1 MSTVYKR
8 REHIHGFMITMETL
22 SQIADAVQAE
32 IEKIPGSK
40 CRAEEVCMGAD
51 GTPTSQIDKVAE
63 NAALMYI
70 QQNHV
75 PLNILS
81 EEIGYV
87 DNGAE
92 ETLVM
97 DPIDGTSN
105 AIAGIP
111 YYTISLAVGR
121 SALSD
126 IRLGYLRNPVTGDVY
141 CAEKG
146 KGAFKNGCPIKVRQ
160 AEIDDLFIMIYMGN
174 GAHPDAFSVA
184 KRVKSSRSLGCSS
197 LEMAIVAE
205 GEADGFLMKSE
216 KYTRAIRV
224 VDIAASTIILREA
237 GGEVYDLKD
246 NVLDMPFDLEH
257 RSNFLA
263 IGDKRVYNLIIKHR
277 DSREVHRYGI
287 YTNAHVRN
295 AVEYTQQVIDA
306 LGDNTYFVDTDI
318 AEVMGIPGVPLDK
331 MDVDTVIVVGGDG
344 TLLRALQHTDA
355 KVIGVNG
362 GSVGFLAEIDHDHI
376 REGIERLLREDYI
389 VETRFKLSCW
399 YNGEYLFDSVN
410 EAVVHTDSVAKI
422 RHFKV
427 YVDDVLASELRSDG
441 IILST
446 PTGSTCYA
454 MSLGAPYMDPKVK
467 ALMVVPMAAYK
478 FNSRPFVIPATSK
491 VTVENVMDKGCLI
504 VLDGQ
509 EEYEMEGSSKV
520 EFMLSDKKARFIRFD
535 TDFYSRVREKL
546 VNTL

>member
-1 MSTVYKR
+1 MGNTIPR
-8 REHIHGFMITMETL
+8 DMITMETL
-22 SQIADAVQAE
+22 SGIADAVQAA
-32 IEKIPGSK
+32 IEKIPNSRCKG
-40 CRAEEVCMGAD
+40 EEVCMGAD

-63 NAALMYI
+63 NAALMHI
-70 QQNHV
+70 QSNRI

-81 EEIGYV
+81 EEIGFV

-111 YYTISLAVGR
+111 YFTISLAVGT
-121 SALSD
+121 SKLSD

-141 CAEKG
+141 TAEKG
-146 KGAFKNGCPIKVRQ
+146 KGAFKNGCPIHVRK
-160 AEIDDLFIMIYMGN
+160 AVMDDLFVMIYMGN
-174 GAHPDAFSVA
+174 GAHPDAFALA
-184 KRVKSSRSLGCSS
+184 KRVKSSRSLGCAS
-197 LEMAIVAE
+197 LEMAIVGE

-216 KYTRAIRV
+216 KYTRAIRI

-237 GGEVYDLKD
+237 GGEVYDLEG

-257 RSNFLA
+257 RSNFIA
-263 IGDKRVYNLIIKHR
+263 VGDMSVYNLIITQ
-277 DSREVHRYGI
+277 RETLGEHRYGV
-287 YTNAHVRN
+287 YTNRHVRN
-295 AVEYTQQVIDA
+295 AVKYTQEVIDA
-306 LGDNTYFVDTDI
+306 LQGQTYFVDSDI
-318 AEVMGIPGVPLDK
+318 AEVMGIPGMPLAD
-331 MDVDTVIVVGGDG
+331 MDVDIVIVVGGDG

-355 KVIGVNG
+355 KVIGING

-376 REGIERLLREDYI
+376 KEGIDRLLREDYI
-389 VETRFKLSCW
+389 VETRFRLNCW
-399 YNGEYLFDSVN
+399 YNGQYLTPSVN
-410 EAVVHTDSVAKI
+410 EAVVHTASVAKI
-422 RHFKV
+422 RHFRV
-427 YVDDVLASELRSDG
+427 YIDDVLASELRADG
-441 IILST
+441 LIIST

-478 FNSRPFVIPATSK
+478 FNSRPFIVPATSK
-491 VTVENVMDKGCLI
+491 ITVENVLNKECLI

-509 EEYEMEGSSKV
+509 EEFKMDGCSKV
-520 EFMLSDKKARFIRFD
+520 DFMLSDRKARFIRYD
-535 TDFYSRVREKL
+535 TDFYSRVRDKL

>member
-1 MSTVYKR
+1 MGNTIPR
-8 REHIHGFMITMETL
+8 DMITMETL
-22 SQIADAVQAE
+22 SGIADAVQAA
-32 IEKIPGSK
+32 IEKIPNSRCKG
-40 CRAEEVCMGAD
+40 EEVCMGAD

-63 NAALMYI
+63 NAALMHI
-70 QQNHV
+70 QSNRI

-81 EEIGYV
+81 EEIGFV

-111 YYTISLAVGR
+111 YFTISLAVGT
-121 SALSD
+121 SKLSD

-141 CAEKG
+141 TAEKG
-146 KGAFKNGCPIKVRQ
+146 KGAFKNGCPIHVRK
-160 AEIDDLFIMIYMGN
+160 AVMDDLFVMIYMGN
-174 GAHPDAFSVA
+174 GAHPDAFALA
-184 KRVKSSRSLGCSS
+184 KRVKSSRSLGCAS
-197 LEMAIVAE
+197 LEMAIVGE

-216 KYTRAIRV
+216 KYTRAIRI

-237 GGEVYDLKD
+237 GGEVYDLEG

-257 RSNFLA
+257 RSNFIA
-263 IGDKRVYNLIIKHR
+263 VGDMSVYNLIITQ
-277 DSREVHRYGI
+277 RETLGEHRYGV
-287 YTNAHVRN
+287 YTNRHVRN
-295 AVEYTQQVIDA
+295 AVKYTQEVIDA
-306 LGDNTYFVDTDI
+306 LQGQTYFVDSDI
-318 AEVMGIPGVPLDK
+318 AEVMGIPGMPLAD
-331 MDVDTVIVVGGDG
+331 MDVDIVIVVGGDG

-355 KVIGVNG
+355 KVIGING

-376 REGIERLLREDYI
+376 KEGVDRLLREDYI
-389 VETRFKLSCW
+389 VETRFRLNCW
-399 YNGEYLFDSVN
+399 YNGQYLTPSVN
-410 EAVVHTDSVAKI
+410 EAVVHTASVAKI
-422 RHFKV
+422 RHFRV
-427 YVDDVLASELRSDG
+427 YIDDVLASELRADG
-441 IILST
+441 LIIST

-478 FNSRPFVIPATSK
+478 FNSRPFIVPATSK
-491 VTVENVMDKGCLI
+491 ITVENVLDKECLI

-509 EEYEMEGSSKV
+509 EEFKMDGCSKV
-520 EFMLSDKKARFIRFD
+520 DFMLSDRKARFIRYD
-535 TDFYSRVREKL
+535 TDFYSRVRDKL

>member
-1 MSTVYKR
+1 MGNTIPR
-8 REHIHGFMITMETL
+8 DMITMETL
-22 SQIADAVQAE
+22 SGIADAVQAA
-32 IEKIPGSK
+32 IEKIPNSRCKG
-40 CRAEEVCMGAD
+40 EEVCMGAD

-63 NAALMYI
+63 NAALMHI
-70 QQNHV
+70 QSNRI

-81 EEIGYV
+81 EEIGFV

-111 YYTISLAVGR
+111 YFTISLAVGT
-121 SALSD
+121 SKLSD

-141 CAEKG
+141 TAEKG
-146 KGAFKNGCPIKVRQ
+146 KGAFKNGCPIHVRK
-160 AEIDDLFIMIYMGN
+160 AVMDDLFVMIYMGN
-174 GAHPDAFSVA
+174 GAHPDAFALA
-184 KRVKSSRSLGCSS
+184 KRVKSSRSLGCAS
-197 LEMAIVAE
+197 LEMAIVGE

-216 KYTRAIRV
+216 KYTRAIRI

-237 GGEVYDLKD
+237 GGEVYDLEG

-257 RSNFLA
+257 RSNFIA
-263 IGDKRVYNLIIKHR
+263 VGDMSVYNLIITQ
-277 DSREVHRYGI
+277 RETLGEHRYGI
-287 YTNAHVRN
+287 YTNRHVRN
-295 AVEYTQQVIDA
+295 AVKYTQEVIDA
-306 LGDNTYFVDTDI
+306 LQGQTYFVDSDI
-318 AEVMGIPGVPLDK
+318 AEVMGIPGMPLAD
-331 MDVDTVIVVGGDG
+331 MDVDIVIVVGGDG

-355 KVIGVNG
+355 KVIGING

-376 REGIERLLREDYI
+376 KEGIDRLLREDYI
-389 VETRFKLSCW
+389 VETRFRLNCW
-399 YNGEYLFDSVN
+399 YNGQYLTPSVN
-410 EAVVHTDSVAKI
+410 EAVVHTASVAKI
-422 RHFKV
+422 RHFRV
-427 YVDDVLASELRSDG
+427 YIDDVLASELRADG
-441 IILST
+441 LIIST

-478 FNSRPFVIPATSK
+478 FNSRPFIVPATSK
-491 VTVENVMDKGCLI
+491 ITVENVLDKECLI

-509 EEYEMEGSSKV
+509 EEFKMDGCSKV
-520 EFMLSDKKARFIRFD
+520 DFMLSDRKARFIRYD
-535 TDFYSRVREKL
+535 TDFYSRVRDKL

>member
-1 MSTVYKR
+1 MGNTISR
-8 REHIHGFMITMETL
+8 DMITMETL
-22 SQIADAVQAE
+22 SGIADAVQAA
-32 IEKIPGSK
+32 IEKIPNSRCKG
-40 CRAEEVCMGAD
+40 EEVCMGAD

-63 NAALMYI
+63 NAALMHI
-70 QQNHV
+70 QSNRI

-81 EEIGYV
+81 EEIGFV

-111 YYTISLAVGR
+111 YFTISLAVGT
-121 SALSD
+121 SKLSD

-141 CAEKG
+141 TAEKG
-146 KGAFKNGCPIKVRQ
+146 KGAFKNGCPIHVRK
-160 AEIDDLFIMIYMGN
+160 AVMDDLFVMIYMGN
-174 GAHPDAFSVA
+174 GAHPDAFALA
-184 KRVKSSRSLGCSS
+184 KRVKSSRSLGCAS
-197 LEMAIVAE
+197 LEMAIVGE

-216 KYTRAIRV
+216 KYTRAIRI

-237 GGEVYDLKD
+237 GGEVYDLEG

-257 RSNFLA
+257 RSNFIA
-263 IGDKRVYNLIIKHR
+263 VGDMSVYNLIITQ
-277 DSREVHRYGI
+277 RETLGEHRYGV
-287 YTNAHVRN
+287 YTNRHVRN
-295 AVEYTQQVIDA
+295 AVKYTQEVIDA
-306 LGDNTYFVDTDI
+306 LQGQTYFVDSDI
-318 AEVMGIPGVPLDK
+318 AEVMGIPGMPLAD
-331 MDVDTVIVVGGDG
+331 MDVDIVIVVGGDG

-355 KVIGVNG
+355 KVIGING

-376 REGIERLLREDYI
+376 KEGIDRLLREDYI
-389 VETRFKLSCW
+389 VETRFRLNCW
-399 YNGEYLFDSVN
+399 YNGQYITPSVN
-410 EAVVHTDSVAKI
+410 EAVVHTASVAKI
-422 RHFKV
+422 RHFRV
-427 YVDDVLASELRSDG
+427 YIDDVLASELRADG
-441 IILST
+441 LIIST

-478 FNSRPFVIPATSK
+478 FNSRPFIVPATSK
-491 VTVENVMDKGCLI
+491 ITVENVLDKECLI

-509 EEYEMEGSSKV
+509 EEFKMDGCSKV
-520 EFMLSDKKARFIRFD
+520 DFMLSDRKARFIRYD
-535 TDFYSRVREKL
+535 TDFYSRVRDKL

>member
-1 MSTVYKR
+1 MGNTIPR
-8 REHIHGFMITMETL
+8 DMITMETL
-22 SQIADAVQAE
+22 SGIADAVQAA
-32 IEKIPGSK
+32 IEKIPNSRCKG
-40 CRAEEVCMGAD
+40 EEVCMGAD

-63 NAALMYI
+63 NAALMHI
-70 QQNHV
+70 QSNRI

-81 EEIGYV
+81 EEIGFV

-111 YYTISLAVGR
+111 YFTISLAVGT
-121 SALSD
+121 SKLSD

-141 CAEKG
+141 TAEKG
-146 KGAFKNGCPIKVRQ
+146 KGAFKNGCPIHVRK
-160 AEIDDLFIMIYMGN
+160 AVMDDLFVMIYMGN
-174 GAHPDAFSVA
+174 GAHPDAFALA
-184 KRVKSSRSLGCSS
+184 KRVKSSRSLGCAS
-197 LEMAIVAE
+197 LEMAIVGE

-216 KYTRAIRV
+216 KYTRAIRI

-237 GGEVYDLKD
+237 GGEVYDLEG

-257 RSNFLA
+257 RSNFIA
-263 IGDKRVYNLIIKHR
+263 VGDMSVYNLIITQ
-277 DSREVHRYGI
+277 RETLGEHRYGV
-287 YTNAHVRN
+287 YTNRHVRN
-295 AVEYTQQVIDA
+295 AVKYTQDVIDA
-306 LGDNTYFVDTDI
+306 LQGQTYFVDSDI
-318 AEVMGIPGVPLDK
+318 AEVMGIPGMPLAD
-331 MDVDTVIVVGGDG
+331 MDVDIVIVVGGDG

-355 KVIGVNG
+355 KVIGING

-376 REGIERLLREDYI
+376 KEGIDRLLREDYI
-389 VETRFKLSCW
+389 VETRFRLNCW
-399 YNGEYLFDSVN
+399 YNGQYLTPSVN
-410 EAVVHTDSVAKI
+410 EAVVHTASVAKI
-422 RHFKV
+422 RHFRV
-427 YVDDVLASELRSDG
+427 YIDDVLASELRADG
-441 IILST
+441 LIIST

-478 FNSRPFVIPATSK
+478 FNSRPFIVPATSK
-491 VTVENVMDKGCLI
+491 ITVENVLDKECLI

-509 EEYEMEGSSKV
+509 EEFKMDGCSKV
-520 EFMLSDKKARFIRFD
+520 DFMLSDRKARFIRYD
-535 TDFYSRVREKL
+535 TDFYSRVRDKL

>member
-1 MSTVYKR
+1 MGNTISR
-8 REHIHGFMITMETL
+8 DMITMETL
-22 SQIADAVQAE
+22 SGIADAVQAA
-32 IEKIPGSK
+32 IEKIPNSRCKG
-40 CRAEEVCMGAD
+40 EEVCMGAD

-63 NAALMYI
+63 NAALMHI
-70 QQNHV
+70 QSNRI

-81 EEIGYV
+81 EEIGFV

-111 YYTISLAVGR
+111 YFTISLAVGT
-121 SALSD
+121 SKLSD

-141 CAEKG
+141 TAEKG
-146 KGAFKNGCPIKVRQ
+146 KGAFKNGCLIHVRK
-160 AEIDDLFIMIYMGN
+160 AVMDDLFVMIYMGN
-174 GAHPDAFSVA
+174 GAHPDAFALA
-184 KRVKSSRSLGCSS
+184 KRVKSSRSLGCAS
-197 LEMAIVAE
+197 LEMAIVGE

-216 KYTRAIRV
+216 KYTRAIRI

-237 GGEVYDLKD
+237 GGEVYDLEG

-257 RSNFLA
+257 RSNFIA
-263 IGDKRVYNLIIKHR
+263 VGDMSVYNLIITQ
-277 DSREVHRYGI
+277 RETLGEHRYGV
-287 YTNAHVRN
+287 YTNRHVRN
-295 AVEYTQQVIDA
+295 AVKYTQEVIDA
-306 LGDNTYFVDTDI
+306 LQGQTYFVDSDI
-318 AEVMGIPGVPLDK
+318 AEVMGIPGMPLAD
-331 MDVDTVIVVGGDG
+331 MDVDIVIVVGGDG

-355 KVIGVNG
+355 KVIGING

-376 REGIERLLREDYI
+376 KEGIDRLLRDDYI
-389 VETRFKLSCW
+389 VETRFRLNCW
-399 YNGEYLFDSVN
+399 YNGQYLTPSVN
-410 EAVVHTDSVAKI
+410 EAVVHTASVAKI
-422 RHFKV
+422 RHFRV
-427 YVDDVLASELRSDG
+427 YIDDVLASELRADG
-441 IILST
+441 LIIST

-478 FNSRPFVIPATSK
+478 FNSRPFIVPATSK
-491 VTVENVMDKGCLI
+491 ITVENVLDKECLI

-509 EEYEMEGSSKV
+509 EEFKMDGCSKV
-520 EFMLSDKKARFIRFD
+520 DFMLSDRKARFIRYD
-535 TDFYSRVREKL
+535 TDFYSRVRDKL

>member
-1 MSTVYKR
+1 MGNT
-8 REHIHGFMITMETL
+8 IPLDMITMETL
-22 SQIADAVQAE
+22 SGIADAVQAA
-32 IEKIPGSK
+32 IEKIPNSRCKG
-40 CRAEEVCMGAD
+40 EEVCMGAD

-63 NAALMYI
+63 NAALMHI
-70 QQNHV
+70 QSNRI

-81 EEIGYV
+81 EEIGFV

-111 YYTISLAVGR
+111 YFTISLAVGT
-121 SALSD
+121 SKLSD

-141 CAEKG
+141 TAEKG
-146 KGAFKNGCPIKVRQ
+146 KGAFKNGCPIHVRK
-160 AEIDDLFIMIYMGN
+160 AVMDDLFVMIYMGN
-174 GAHPDAFSVA
+174 GAHPDAFALA
-184 KRVKSSRSLGCSS
+184 KRVKSSRSLGCAS
-197 LEMAIVAE
+197 LEMAIVGE

-216 KYTRAIRV
+216 KYTRAIRI

-237 GGEVYDLKD
+237 GGEVYDLEG

-257 RSNFLA
+257 RSNFIA
-263 IGDKRVYNLIIKHR
+263 VGDMSVYNLIITQ
-277 DSREVHRYGI
+277 RETLGEHRYGV
-287 YTNAHVRN
+287 YTNRHVRN
-295 AVEYTQQVIDA
+295 ALKYTQEVIDA
-306 LGDNTYFVDTDI
+306 LQGQTYFVDSDI
-318 AEVMGIPGVPLDK
+318 AEVMGIPGMPLAD
-331 MDVDTVIVVGGDG
+331 MDVDIVIVVGGDG

-355 KVIGVNG
+355 KVIGING

-376 REGIERLLREDYI
+376 KEGIDRLLREDYI
-389 VETRFKLSCW
+389 VETRFRLNCW
-399 YNGEYLFDSVN
+399 YNGQYLTPSVN
-410 EAVVHTDSVAKI
+410 EAVVHTASVAKI
-422 RHFKV
+422 RHFRV
-427 YVDDVLASELRSDG
+427 YIDDVLASELRADG
-441 IILST
+441 LIIST

-478 FNSRPFVIPATSK
+478 FNSRPFIVPATSK
-491 VTVENVMDKGCLI
+491 ITVENVLDKECLI

-509 EEYEMEGSSKV
+509 EEFKMDGCSKV
-520 EFMLSDKKARFIRFD
+520 DFMLSDRKARFIRYD
-535 TDFYSRVREKL
+535 TDFYSRVRDKL

>member
-1 MSTVYKR
+1 
-8 REHIHGFMITMETL
+8 MITMETL
-22 SQIADAVQAE
+22 SAIADAVQSA
-32 IEKIPGSK
+32 IEKIPNSRCKG
-40 CRAEEVCMGAD
+40 EEVCMGAD

-70 QQNHV
+70 QQNSV
-75 PLNILS
+75 PVNILS
-81 EEIGYV
+81 EEIGFV

-111 YYTISLAVGR
+111 YFTISLAVGR
-121 SALSD
+121 SRLSD

-141 CAEKG
+141 TAEKG
-146 KGAFKNGCPIKVRQ
+146 KGAFKNGCPIRVRR
-160 AEIDDLFIMIYMGN
+160 ADMDDLFVMIYMGN

-184 KRVKSSRSLGCSS
+184 KTVKSSRSLGCAS
-197 LEMAIVAE
+197 LEMAIVGE

-216 KYTRAIRV
+216 KYTRAVRV
-224 VDIAASTIILREA
+224 FDIAASYIILKEA
-237 GGEVYDLKD
+237 GGEAYDLD
-246 NVLDMPFDLEH
+246 GNPLDMPFDLEH

-263 IGDKRVYNLIIKHR
+263 FGDERVYDLIVRHR
-277 DSREVHRYGI
+277 DSRSGHKYGV
-287 YTNAHVRN
+287 YANVHVRN
-295 AVEYTQQVIDA
+295 AEKYTREVIDA
-306 LGDNTYFVDTDI
+306 LQGTEYMVDSEI
-318 AEVMGIPGVPLDK
+318 AEVMGVPGVPLDD
-331 MDVDTVIVVGGDG
+331 MDADIVIVVGGDG

-355 KVIGVNG
+355 KVIGING
-362 GSVGFLAEIDHDHI
+362 GKVGFLAEIDHDHI
-376 REGIERLLREDYI
+376 AEGIERLLREDYT
-389 VETRFKLSCW
+389 VETRFKISCW
-399 YNGEYLFDSVN
+399 YNGEYLYDSVN

-427 YVDDVLASELRSDG
+427 YVDDVLASELRADG
-441 IILST
+441 LIIST

-454 MSLGAPYMDPKVK
+454 MSLGAPYMDPNVD

-478 FNSRPFVIPATSK
+478 FNSRPFVVPATSK
-491 VTVENVMDKGCLI
+491 ITVESVLDKGCLI

-509 EEYEMEGSSKV
+509 EEYEMDGLSKV
-520 EFMLSDKKARFIRFD
+520 EFMMSDKKARFIRYD

>member
-1 MSTVYKR
+1 MGNTIPR
-8 REHIHGFMITMETL
+8 DMITMETL
-22 SQIADAVQAE
+22 SGIADAVQAA
-32 IEKIPGSK
+32 IEKIPNSRCKG
-40 CRAEEVCMGAD
+40 EEVCMGAD

-63 NAALMYI
+63 NAALMHI
-70 QQNHV
+70 QSNRI

-81 EEIGYV
+81 EEIGFV

-111 YYTISLAVGR
+111 YFTISLAVGT
-121 SALSD
+121 SKLSD

-141 CAEKG
+141 TAEKG
-146 KGAFKNGCPIKVRQ
+146 KGSFKNGCPIHVRK
-160 AEIDDLFIMIYMGN
+160 AVMDDLFVMIYMGN
-174 GAHPDAFSVA
+174 GAHPDAFALA
-184 KRVKSSRSLGCSS
+184 KRVKSSRSLGCAS
-197 LEMAIVAE
+197 LEMAIVGE

-216 KYTRAIRV
+216 KYTRAIRI

-237 GGEVYDLKD
+237 GGEVYDLEG

-257 RSNFLA
+257 RSNFIA
-263 IGDKRVYNLIIKHR
+263 VGDMSVYNLIITQ
-277 DSREVHRYGI
+277 RETLGEHRYGV
-287 YTNAHVRN
+287 YTNRHVRN
-295 AVEYTQQVIDA
+295 AVKYTQEVIDA
-306 LGDNTYFVDTDI
+306 LGDSTYFVDSAI
-318 AEVMGIPGVPLDK
+318 AEVMGIPGIPLDK

-376 REGIERLLREDYI
+376 KEGIDRLLREDYI

-422 RHFKV
+422 RHVKV
-427 YVDDVLASELRSDG
+427 YVVDVLASELRSDG
-441 IILST
+441 IIVST

-454 MSLGAPYMDPKVK
+454 MSLGAPYMDPKVE
-467 ALMVVPMAAYK
+467 AMMVVPMAAYK
-478 FNSRPFVIPATSK
+478 FNSRPFVVPATSK
-491 VTVENVMDKGCLI
+491 VTVENVLDKECLI

-509 EEYEMEGSSKV
+509 EEFKMDGCSKV
-520 EFMLSDKKARFIRFD
+520 DFMLSDRKARFIRYD
-535 TDFYSRVREKL
+535 TDFYSRVRDKL

>member
-1 MSTVYKR
+1 MGNTIPR
-8 REHIHGFMITMETL
+8 DMITMETL
-22 SQIADAVQAE
+22 SGIADAVQAA
-32 IEKIPGSK
+32 IEKIPNSRCKG
-40 CRAEEVCMGAD
+40 EEVCMGAD

-63 NAALMYI
+63 NAALMHI
-70 QQNHV
+70 QSNRI

-81 EEIGYV
+81 EEIGFV

-111 YYTISLAVGR
+111 YFTISLAVGT
-121 SALSD
+121 SKLSD

-141 CAEKG
+141 IAEKG
-146 KGAFKNGCPIKVRQ
+146 KGAFKNGCPIHVRK
-160 AEIDDLFIMIYMGN
+160 AVMDDLFVMIYMGN
-174 GAHPDAFSVA
+174 GAHPDAFALA
-184 KRVKSSRSLGCSS
+184 KRVKSSRSLGCAS
-197 LEMAIVAE
+197 LEMAIVGE

-216 KYTRAIRV
+216 KYTRAIRI

-237 GGEVYDLKD
+237 GGEVYDLEG

-257 RSNFLA
+257 RSNFIA
-263 IGDKRVYNLIIKHR
+263 VGDMSVYNLIITQ
-277 DSREVHRYGI
+277 RETLGEHRYGV
-287 YTNAHVRN
+287 YTNRHVRN
-295 AVEYTQQVIDA
+295 AVKYTQEVIDA
-306 LGDNTYFVDTDI
+306 LQGQTYFVDSDI
-318 AEVMGIPGVPLDK
+318 AEVMGIPGMPLAD
-331 MDVDTVIVVGGDG
+331 MDVDIVIVVGGDG

-355 KVIGVNG
+355 KVIGING

-376 REGIERLLREDYI
+376 KEGIDRLLREDYI
-389 VETRFKLSCW
+389 VETRFRLNCW
-399 YNGEYLFDSVN
+399 YNGQYLTPSVN
-410 EAVVHTDSVAKI
+410 EAVVHTASVAKI
-422 RHFKV
+422 RHFRV
-427 YVDDVLASELRSDG
+427 YIDDVLASELRADG
-441 IILST
+441 LIIST

-478 FNSRPFVIPATSK
+478 FNSRPFIVPATSK
-491 VTVENVMDKGCLI
+491 ITVENVLDKECLI

-509 EEYEMEGSSKV
+509 EEFKMDGCSKV
-520 EFMLSDKKARFIRFD
+520 DFMLSDRKARFIRYD
-535 TDFYSRVREKL
+535 TDFYSRVRDKL

>member
-1 MSTVYKR
+1 
-8 REHIHGFMITMETL
+8 MITLETL
-22 SQIADAVQAE
+22 SGIADAVQAA
-32 IEKIPGSK
+32 IEKIPNSK
-40 CRAEEVCMGAD
+40 CRGETVCMGAD
-51 GTPTSQIDKVAE
+51 GTPTSEIDKVAE
-63 NAALMYI
+63 NAALMHI
-70 QQNHV
+70 QSNHI
-75 PLNILS
+75 PLNVLS
-81 EEIGYV
+81 EEIGYI

-111 YYTISLAVGR
+111 YFTISLAVGK
-121 SALSD
+121 SSLSD
-126 IRLGYLRNPVTGDVY
+126 IRLGYLRNPITGDEY
-141 CAEKG
+141 AAEKG
-146 KGAFKNGCPIKVRQ
+146 KGAYKNGCRVHVRE
-160 AEIDDLFIMIYMGN
+160 ADLDDLFVMIYMGN
-174 GAHPDAFSVA
+174 GAHPDAFALA
-184 KRVKSSRSLGCSS
+184 KRVKSSRSFGCAS
-197 LEMAIVAE
+197 LEMTIVGE

-216 KYTRAIRV
+216 KYTRAIRI
-224 VDIAASTIILREA
+224 VDIAASTIFLREA
-237 GGEVYDLKD
+237 GGEVYDLEG

-263 IGDKRVYNLIIKHR
+263 VGDDRIYNLIVRHR
-277 DSREVHRYGI
+277 DARSEHRYGI
-287 YTNAHVRN
+287 YTNTHVRN
-295 AVEYTQQVIDA
+295 AVKYTQEVIDA
-306 LGDNTYFVDTDI
+306 LGDSTYFVDSDI
-318 AEVMGIPGVPLDK
+318 AEVMGIPGVRLDD
-331 MDVDTVIVVGGDG
+331 MDVDIVIVVGGDG

-376 REGIERLLREDYI
+376 ADGIDRLLREDYI

-399 YNGEYLFDSVN
+399 YNGEYLYDSVN

-422 RHFKV
+422 RHFRV
-427 YVDDVLASELRSDG
+427 YVDDVLASELRADG
-441 IILST
+441 IIIST

-454 MSLGAPYMDPKVK
+454 MSLGAPYMDPKVS

-478 FNSRPFVIPATSK
+478 FNSRPFVVPATAK
-491 VTVENVMDKGCLI
+491 ITVENVLDKGCLI

-509 EEYEMEGSSKV
+509 EEYEMDGKSKV

-535 TDFYSRVREKL
+535 TDFYSRVRDKL

>member
-1 MSTVYKR
+1 MGNTIPR
-8 REHIHGFMITMETL
+8 DMITMETL
-22 SQIADAVQAE
+22 SGIADAVQAA
-32 IEKIPGSK
+32 IEKIPNSRCKG
-40 CRAEEVCMGAD
+40 EEVCMGAD

-63 NAALMYI
+63 NAALMHI
-70 QQNHV
+70 QSNRI

-81 EEIGYV
+81 EEIGFV

-111 YYTISLAVGR
+111 YFTISLAVGT
-121 SALSD
+121 SKLSD

-141 CAEKG
+141 TAEKG
-146 KGAFKNGCPIKVRQ
+146 KGAFKNGCPIHVRK
-160 AEIDDLFIMIYMGN
+160 AVMDDLFVMIYMGN
-174 GAHPDAFSVA
+174 GAHPDAFALA
-184 KRVKSSRSLGCSS
+184 KRVKSSRSLGCAS
-197 LEMAIVAE
+197 LEMAIVGE

-216 KYTRAIRV
+216 KYTRAIRI

-237 GGEVYDLKD
+237 GGEVYDLEG

-257 RSNFLA
+257 RSNFIA
-263 IGDKRVYNLIIKHR
+263 VGDMSVYNLIITQ
-277 DSREVHRYGI
+277 RETLGEHRYGV
-287 YTNAHVRN
+287 YTNRHVRN
-295 AVEYTQQVIDA
+295 AVKYTQEVIDA
-306 LGDNTYFVDTDI
+306 LQGQTYFVDSDI
-318 AEVMGIPGVPLDK
+318 AEVMGIPGMPLAD
-331 MDVDTVIVVGGDG
+331 MDVDIVIVVGGDG

-355 KVIGVNG
+355 KVIGING

-376 REGIERLLREDYI
+376 KEGIDRLLREDYI
-389 VETRFKLSCW
+389 VETRFRLNCW
-399 YNGEYLFDSVN
+399 YNGQYLTPSVN
-410 EAVVHTDSVAKI
+410 EAVVHTASVAKI
-422 RHFKV
+422 RHFRV
-427 YVDDVLASELRSDG
+427 YIDDVLASELRADG
-441 IILST
+441 LIIST

-478 FNSRPFVIPATSK
+478 FNSRPFIVPATSK
-491 VTVENVMDKGCLI
+491 ITVENVLDKECLI

-509 EEYEMEGSSKV
+509 EEFKMDGCSKV
-520 EFMLSDKKARFIRFD
+520 DFMLSDRKARFIRYD
-535 TDFYSRVREKL
+535 TDFYSRVRDKL

>member
-1 MSTVYKR
+1 MGNTIPR
-8 REHIHGFMITMETL
+8 DMITMETL
-22 SQIADAVQAE
+22 SGIADAVQAA
-32 IEKIPGSK
+32 IEKIPNSRCKG
-40 CRAEEVCMGAD
+40 EEVCMGAD

-63 NAALMYI
+63 NAALMHI
-70 QQNHV
+70 QSNRI

-81 EEIGYV
+81 EEIGFV

-111 YYTISLAVGR
+111 YFTISLAVGT
-121 SALSD
+121 SKLSD

-141 CAEKG
+141 TAEKG
-146 KGAFKNGCPIKVRQ
+146 KGAFKNGCPIHVRK
-160 AEIDDLFIMIYMGN
+160 AVMDDLFVMIYMGN
-174 GAHPDAFSVA
+174 GAHPDAFALA
-184 KRVKSSRSLGCSS
+184 KRVKSSRSLGCAS
-197 LEMAIVAE
+197 LEMAIVGE

-216 KYTRAIRV
+216 KYTRAIRI

-237 GGEVYDLKD
+237 GGEVYDLEG

-257 RSNFLA
+257 RSNFIA
-263 IGDKRVYNLIIKHR
+263 VGDMNVYNLIITQ
-277 DSREVHRYGI
+277 RETLGEHRYGV
-287 YTNAHVRN
+287 YTNRHVRN
-295 AVEYTQQVIDA
+295 AVKYTQEVIDA
-306 LGDNTYFVDTDI
+306 LQGQTYFVDSDI
-318 AEVMGIPGVPLDK
+318 AEVMGIPGMPLAD
-331 MDVDTVIVVGGDG
+331 MDVDIVIVVGGDG

-355 KVIGVNG
+355 KVIGING

-376 REGIERLLREDYI
+376 KEGIDRLLREDYI
-389 VETRFKLSCW
+389 VETRFRLNCW
-399 YNGEYLFDSVN
+399 YNGQYLTPSVN
-410 EAVVHTDSVAKI
+410 EAVVHTASVAKI
-422 RHFKV
+422 RHFRV
-427 YVDDVLASELRSDG
+427 YIDDVLASELRADG
-441 IILST
+441 LIIST

-478 FNSRPFVIPATSK
+478 FNSRPFIVPATSK
-491 VTVENVMDKGCLI
+491 ITVENVLDKECLI

-509 EEYEMEGSSKV
+509 EEFKMDGCSKV
-520 EFMLSDKKARFIRFD
+520 DFMLSDRKARFIRYD
-535 TDFYSRVREKL
+535 TDFYSRVRDKL